1 MEIIIGIVGAIF
13 AILLSLLGIEKRK
26 NSKKDEVIRKQEQQ
40 IAQQHKQNEVYKVNQ
55 ELTSQFDKEVELI
68 EEQQVGI
75 EQEIVEAESYE
86 EIINIANSIV
96 TDFNRV
102 PDGSKK

>member
-1 MEIIIGIVGAIF
+1 MEIIIGIVGAICV
-13 AILLSLLGIEKRK
+13 ILLSLLGIEKRK

-40 IAQQHKQNEVYKVNQ
+40 IAQQHKQNEVYKENQ

-75 EQEIVEAESYE
+75 EQEIVEADSSE
-86 EIINIANSIV
+86 ELIKIANGIV
-96 TDFNRV
+96 TRFNAE
-102 PDGSKK
+102 